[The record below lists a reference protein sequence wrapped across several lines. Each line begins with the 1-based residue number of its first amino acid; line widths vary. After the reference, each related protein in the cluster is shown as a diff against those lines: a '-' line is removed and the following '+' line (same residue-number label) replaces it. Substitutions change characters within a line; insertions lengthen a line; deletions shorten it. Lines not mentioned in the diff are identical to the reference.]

1 MLSKFKKLISL
12 SKKNSNIVAALIEK
26 GISED
31 RLSTV
36 GYGENKPIESNETA
50 KGRSMNRRVQ
60 INRSTQINLMQK

>member
-1 MLSKFKKLISL
+1 M
-12 SKKNSNIVAALIEK
+12 
-26 GISED
+26 

-36 GYGENKPIESNETA
+36 GYGENKPIESNGTA